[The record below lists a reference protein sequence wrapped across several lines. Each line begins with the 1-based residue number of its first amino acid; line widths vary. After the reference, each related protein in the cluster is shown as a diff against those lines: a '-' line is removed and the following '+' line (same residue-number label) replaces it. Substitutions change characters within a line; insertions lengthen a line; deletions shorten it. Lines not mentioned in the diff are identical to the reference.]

1 MIAYISGALCARTV
15 RFFVSNA
22 RWRFFFTLARTAV
35 PIARVASRALPNVA
49 VLHRSTAAC
58 SSAARVPYIICAR
71 RPPYLHNI
79 IVLRRV
85 FARRCPMH
93 GPSSTVACA
102 LWLACVA
109 LLLAAEAAAPGARRH
124 ERRVRTR
131 LTAAAGRSTDN
142 AASAAMGA
150 DDYDRDNYDEDYEDS
165 GDVHKQPPPPPPP
178 PPPPT
183 TSASVTLDHR
193 TIFLSYY
200 NNILVMCIWY
210 SKKCHGRFSKRHKTS
225 TFTVE
230 NSFNTIPIP

>member
-1 MIAYISGALCARTV
+1 MRISGALYARTI
-15 RFFVSNA
+15 RFFVSDA

-49 VLHRSTAAC
+49 VLHRSTATC
-58 SSAARVPYIICAR
+58 SSAARVPYII
-71 RPPYLHNI
+71 HNI

-85 FARRCPMH
+85 FSRRCPMH

-124 ERRVRTR
+124 DRRVRPG
-131 LTAAAGRSTDN
+131 LTAAADRSTDN
-142 AASAAMGA
+142 AASAVMGA

-165 GDVHKQPPPPPPP
+165 GDVHKQPPPPPP
-178 PPPPT
+178 T

-193 TIFLSYY
+193 TIFWSYY
-200 NNILVMCIWY
+200 YNILVMRIWY
-210 SKKCHGRFSKRHKTS
+210 SKKCHRHKTS
-225 TFTVE
+225 AFSVE
-230 NSFNTIPIP
+230 NSFNTTYLIIHE